1 MRAGLTEV
9 RLSHNRRVVDPVGK
23 ATNEWQDLDARHS
36 GFCNPI
42 VRFLSFCDAA
52 GRARI
57 ILNAYGCHPV
67 VLGPQNTKASPDYP
81 GYLVRALKTEAGVR
95 MAVHVTGAAA
105 NINPRDCILAESER
119 ARPMGEAIARAI
131 MEAMSSMREMASVP
145 VAAHIEPL
153 TLTLGPNARENYTMR
168 AEQSTDGKT
177 LTTEIQAL
185 RLGDVVLVSA
195 PGELFAEIGVAIE
208 KASPFQHTFVVGYA
222 NDSLGYLCTETAI
235 REGGYEAS
243 SPLSVDVERPILAA
257 ARKALEAVNV
267 VKPATVA

>member
-1 MRAGLTEV
+1 
-9 RLSHNRRVVDPVGK
+9 
-23 ATNEWQDLDARHS
+23 
-36 GFCNPI
+36 
-42 VRFLSFCDAA
+42 
-52 GRARI
+52 
-57 ILNAYGCHPV
+57 
-67 VLGPQNTKASPDYP
+67 
-81 GYLVRALKTEAGVR
+81 
-95 MAVHVTGAAA
+95 
-105 NINPRDCILAESER
+105 
-119 ARPMGEAIARAI
+119 
-131 MEAMSSMREMASVP
+131 MREMASVP

-153 TLTLGPNARENYTMR
+153 TFILGPNARENYTMR

-185 RLGDVVLVSA
+185 RLGAVVLVSA

-208 KASPFQHTFVVGYA
+208 NASPFQHTFVVGYA

-257 ARKALEAVNV
+257 ARKALEAVNA